1 MKAIKILFIMTL
13 SLNAISVNRA
23 LFDLKD
29 SQLKGELTPK
39 IVNFGGYKSSTKEW
53 GASALNYINAANGD
67 AKKFSTLVEKMRFNS
82 GILGNF
88 RAHARLRQALKLQ
101 KNLKYCLKIIARDSF
116 YSYRT
121 GIYIP
126 LGISL
131 KDQKTAQKML
141 ADLSVVGAYLKK
153 QQENEK
159 AQSPYYRSNNY
170 YNSYYSPYYG
180 MYGMYGMGMYGM
192 YGMGMYDFY
201 DFYDGMYGFYP
212 NMFFMMQVQDYLM
225 LENYMYALDQ
235 EEILDHDAS
244 INQLDTP
251 TDDDRDD
258 KDDKS
263 LQQANLMSFY
273 RDPKFS
279 KGIQTN
285 RLNSALVNLDNS
297 RMLKDN
303 SLFHTKAMP
312 TKSVDAITSQAKELN
327 HLVGQI
333 KEMKQDGASPNKID
347 SVVNKA
353 MEVRDKLDNNL
364 NQLDNDLKDQKGL
377 SSEQQAQVDKALD
390 SVQQLSHSSDV
401 VGNYLDG
408 SLKIDGDDRDDLND
422 AMNNPMQQPAQQT
435 PTSNMANTHAND
447 SKDQGGN
454 ALINPNNAT
463 NDDHNDDHMDTNTTD
478 TGNANDTP
486 TDDKDAS
493 GNNTGDMNNTDTG
506 NTDTGNTDTGNTDDM
521 SNMNNGNDDA
531 GNANDDMG
539 NSNDMGDDMNNAND
553 MSDDMGNGNDDMGDM
568 GDMNDDMG
576 NGNDDM
582 GDMGDMNDDMGGD
595 MGDMGDMGGDMGN

>member
-39 IVNFGGYKSSTKEW
+39 IVNFGGYKSSTIEW

-67 AKKFSTLVEKMRFNS
+67 AKKFSALVEKMRFGS
-82 GILGNF
+82 GILGNL

-131 KDQKTAQKML
+131 KDQKMAQKML

-159 AQSPYYRSNNY
+159 AQSPYYRNNDY

-279 KGIQTN
+279 KSIQTN

-422 AMNNPMQQPAQQT
+422 AMSNPMQQPAQQT
-435 PTSNMANTHAND
+435 PINNMDNTHAND
-447 SKDQGGN
+447 SKDQGSN
-454 ALINPNNAT
+454 ALINPNSTTNTDDTHTDDAHTDTNAT
-463 NDDHNDDHMDTNTTD
+463 NDASAT
-478 TGNANDTP
+478 DTP

-493 GNNTGDMNNTDTG
+493 GLNNTGDMNNTDTG

-531 GNANDDMG
+531 GNANDDMSNG
-539 NSNDMGDDMNNAND
+539 NDMGDDMNNAN
-553 MSDDMGNGNDDMGDM
+553 
-568 GDMNDDMG
+568 DMNDDMG

-595 MGDMGDMGGDMGN
+595 MGDMGGDMGN

>member
-39 IVNFGGYKSSTKEW
+39 IVNFGGYKSNTREW
-53 GASALNYINAANGD
+53 GATALNYINAANGD
-67 AKKFSTLVEKMRFNS
+67 AKKFSALVEKMRFNS

-131 KDQKTAQKML
+131 KDQKMAQKML

-180 MYGMYGMGMYGM
+180 MYGIYGMGMYGM

-244 INQLDTP
+244 TDQLDTP

-333 KEMKQDGASPNKID
+333 KEMKQDGASPSKID

-435 PTSNMANTHAND
+435 PINNMDNTHAND

-454 ALINPNNAT
+454 ALISPNNAT
-463 NDDHNDDHMDTNTTD
+463 NDDHNDDHMDTNTTND
-478 TGNANDTP
+478 TSTTDTP

-493 GNNTGDMNNTDTG
+493 SNNTGDMNSTDTG

-521 SNMNNGNDDA
+521 SNMSNGND
-531 GNANDDMG
+531 M
-539 NSNDMGDDMNNAND
+539 SDDMNNAN
-553 MSDDMGNGNDDMGDM
+553 
-568 GDMNDDMG
+568 DMNDDMG

-595 MGDMGDMGGDMGN
+595 MGDMGN

>member
-1 MKAIKILFIMTL
+1 MKVIKILFMMTL

-39 IVNFGGYKSSTKEW
+39 IVNFGGYKSSTTEW
-53 GASALNYINAANGD
+53 GATALNYINAANGD

-82 GILGNF
+82 GILGNL
-88 RAHARLRQALKLQ
+88 RAHAHLRQALKLQ

-180 MYGMYGMGMYGM
+180 MYGMYGMGMY
-192 YGMGMYDFY
+192 DFY

-225 LENYMYALDQ
+225 LENYMYAIDQ

-244 INQLDTP
+244 VNQLDTP

-258 KDDKS
+258 RDDKS
-263 LQQANLMSFY
+263 LQQANLMNFY
-273 RDPKFS
+273 RNPKFS

-333 KEMKQDGASPNKID
+333 KEMKQDGASPSKID

-435 PTSNMANTHAND
+435 PTNNIINTHAND

-454 ALINPNNAT
+454 ALINPNSTT
-463 NDDHNDDHMDTNTTD
+463 NTDDTHTDTNTTND
-478 TGNANDTP
+478 TSTTDTP
-486 TDDKDAS
+486 TDDKDA
-493 GNNTGDMNNTDTG
+493 GGMNNTGDMNNTDTG

-521 SNMNNGNDDA
+521 SNMSNGNDDM
-531 GNANDDMG
+531 GNANDDMSNG
-539 NSNDMGDDMNNAND
+539 NDMGDDMNNAND
-553 MSDDMGNGNDDMGDM
+553 M
-568 GDMNDDMG
+568 NDDMG
-576 NGNDDM
+576 NSNDDM

-595 MGDMGDMGGDMGN
+595 MGDMGDMGN

>member
-1 MKAIKILFIMTL
+1 MKAIKILFMMTL

-39 IVNFGGYKSSTKEW
+39 IVNFGGYKSSTTEW
-53 GASALNYINAANGD
+53 GATALNYINAANGD
-67 AKKFSTLVEKMRFNS
+67 AKKFSALVEKMRFGS
-82 GILGNF
+82 GILGNL
-88 RAHARLRQALKLQ
+88 RAHAHLRQALKLQ

-192 YGMGMYDFY
+192 YDFY

-225 LENYMYALDQ
+225 LENYMYAIDQ
-235 EEILDHDAS
+235 EEILDHDDS
-244 INQLDTP
+244 VNQLDTP

-263 LQQANLMSFY
+263 LQQANLMNFY

-333 KEMKQDGASPNKID
+333 KEMKQDGASPSKID

-422 AMNNPMQQPAQQT
+422 AMNNPMQQPTQQT
-435 PTSNMANTHAND
+435 PINNMNDTHAND

-454 ALINPNNAT
+454 ALINPNNTT
-463 NDDHNDDHMDTNTTD
+463 NDDHNNDHMDANTTND
-478 TGNANDTP
+478 TSTTDTP

-493 GNNTGDMNNTDTG
+493 SNNTGDMNSTDTG

-521 SNMNNGNDDA
+521 SNMNNGNDDT

-539 NSNDMGDDMNNAND
+539 NSNDMGDDLNNAN
-553 MSDDMGNGNDDMGDM
+553 
-568 GDMNDDMG
+568 DMNDDMG

>member
-39 IVNFGGYKSSTKEW
+39 IVNFGGYTSSTTEW
-53 GASALNYINAANGD
+53 GATALNYINAANGD

-82 GILGNF
+82 GILGNL
-88 RAHARLRQALKLQ
+88 RVHARLRQALKLQ

-180 MYGMYGMGMYGM
+180 MYGMYGMGMY
-192 YGMGMYDFY
+192 

-251 TDDDRDD
+251 TDDDKDD

-333 KEMKQDGASPNKID
+333 KEMKQDGASPSKID

-422 AMNNPMQQPAQQT
+422 AMNNPMQQPVQQT

-454 ALINPNNAT
+454 ALINPNSAT
-463 NDDHNDDHMDTNTTD
+463 NTDDTHTDDTHTDTNTTND
-478 TGNANDTP
+478 ASTTDTP

-493 GNNTGDMNNTDTG
+493 GLNNTGDMNNTDTGNTDTG

-531 GNANDDMG
+531 GNANDDMSNG
-539 NSNDMGDDMNNAND
+539 NDMGDDMNNAN
-553 MSDDMGNGNDDMGDM
+553 
-568 GDMNDDMG
+568 DMNDDMG

>member
-1 MKAIKILFIMTL
+1 MTL

-39 IVNFGGYKSSTKEW
+39 IVNFGGYTSSTTEW
-53 GASALNYINAANGD
+53 GATALNYINAANGD
-67 AKKFSTLVEKMRFNS
+67 AKKFSALVEKMRFGS
-82 GILGNF
+82 GILGNL
-88 RAHARLRQALKLQ
+88 RAHAHLRQALKLQ

-225 LENYMYALDQ
+225 LENYMYAIDQ

-244 INQLDTP
+244 VNQLDTP

-333 KEMKQDGASPNKID
+333 KEMKQDGASPSKID

-422 AMNNPMQQPAQQT
+422 AMNNPMQA
-435 PTSNMANTHAND
+435 PTNNADNMHAD
-447 SKDQGGN
+447 DDKDKGSN
-454 ALINPNNAT
+454 ALINPNSAT
-463 NDDHNDDHMDTNTTD
+463 NTDDTHTDDTHTDTNTTND
-478 TGNANDTP
+478 TSTTDTP
-486 TDDKDAS
+486 TDDKD
-493 GNNTGDMNNTDTG
+493 TGDMNNTDTGNTDTG

-521 SNMNNGNDDA
+521 SNMNNGNDDM
-531 GNANDDMG
+531 GNANDDMSNG
-539 NSNDMGDDMNNAND
+539 NDMGDDMNNAND
-553 MSDDMGNGNDDMGDM
+553 M
-568 GDMNDDMG
+568 NDDMG
-576 NGNDDM
+576 NSNDDM

-595 MGDMGDMGGDMGN
+595 MGDMGDMGN

>member
-39 IVNFGGYKSSTKEW
+39 IVDFGGYKSSTKEW
-53 GASALNYINAANGD
+53 GATALNYINAANGD
-67 AKKFSTLVEKMRFNS
+67 AKKFSALVEKMRFNS
-82 GILGNF
+82 GILGNL
-88 RAHARLRQALKLQ
+88 RVHARLRQALKLQ

-159 AQSPYYRSNNY
+159 AQSPYYRSNDY
-170 YNSYYSPYYG
+170 YNSYYSPY
-180 MYGMYGMGMYGM
+180 YGMYGMGMYGM

-333 KEMKQDGASPNKID
+333 KEMKQDGASPSKID

-422 AMNNPMQQPAQQT
+422 AINNPMQQPAQQT
-435 PTSNMANTHAND
+435 PINNMDNTHAND
-447 SKDQGGN
+447 SKDQGSN
-454 ALINPNNAT
+454 ALINPNSAT

-521 SNMNNGNDDA
+521 SNMNNGNDDT

-553 MSDDMGNGNDDMGDM
+553 M
-568 GDMNDDMG
+568 NDDMG
-576 NGNDDM
+576 NSNDDM

-595 MGDMGDMGGDMGN
+595 MGDMGDMGN

>member
-39 IVNFGGYKSSTKEW
+39 IVNFGGYRSSTREW

-67 AKKFSTLVEKMRFNS
+67 AKKFSALVEKMRFNS

-180 MYGMYGMGMYGM
+180 MYGMGMYGM

-263 LQQANLMSFY
+263 SQPANLMSFY

-333 KEMKQDGASPNKID
+333 KEMKQDGASPSKID

-377 SSEQQAQVDKALD
+377 SSEQQTQVDKALD

-422 AMNNPMQQPAQQT
+422 AINNPMQQPAQQT
-435 PTSNMANTHAND
+435 PIDNMNDTHAND
-447 SKDQGGN
+447 SKDQEGN

-463 NDDHNDDHMDTNTTD
+463 NNDHMDTNTTD

-506 NTDTGNTDTGNTDDM
+506 NTDTGNTDTGNTDTGNTDTGNTDTGNTDTGNTDDM
-521 SNMNNGNDDA
+521 SNMNNGNDDT
-531 GNANDDMG
+531 GNTDMG
-539 NSNDMGDDMNNAND
+539 NSNDDMGDDMNNAND
-553 MSDDMGNGNDDMGDM
+553 M
-568 GDMNDDMG
+568 NDDMG
-576 NGNDDM
+576 NSNDDM

>member
-1 MKAIKILFIMTL
+1 MKAIKILFMMTL

-39 IVNFGGYKSSTKEW
+39 IVNFGGYTSSTTEW
-53 GASALNYINAANGD
+53 GATALNYINAANGD
-67 AKKFSTLVEKMRFNS
+67 AKKFSTLVEKMRFGS
-82 GILGNF
+82 GILGNL
-88 RAHARLRQALKLQ
+88 RTHAHLRQALKLQ

-180 MYGMYGMGMYGM
+180 MYGMYGMGMY
-192 YGMGMYDFY
+192 DFY

-225 LENYMYALDQ
+225 LENYMYAIDQ

-244 INQLDTP
+244 VNQLDTP
-251 TDDDRDD
+251 TDDNRDD

-422 AMNNPMQQPAQQT
+422 AMNNPMQQPVQQT
-435 PTSNMANTHAND
+435 PTNNIINTHAND

-454 ALINPNNAT
+454 ALINPNSTT
-463 NDDHNDDHMDTNTTD
+463 NTDDTHTDTNTTND
-478 TGNANDTP
+478 TSATDTP
-486 TDDKDAS
+486 TDDKDA
-493 GNNTGDMNNTDTG
+493 GDMNNTDTG

-521 SNMNNGNDDA
+521 SNMNNGNDDM
-531 GNANDDMG
+531 GNANDDMSNG
-539 NSNDMGDDMNNAND
+539 NDMGDDMNNAND
-553 MSDDMGNGNDDMGDM
+553 M
-568 GDMNDDMG
+568 NDDMG
-576 NGNDDM
+576 NSNDDM

-595 MGDMGDMGGDMGN
+595 MGDMGDMGN

>member
-1 MKAIKILFIMTL
+1 MTL

-39 IVNFGGYKSSTKEW
+39 IVNFGGYTSSTTEW
-53 GASALNYINAANGD
+53 GATALNYINAANGD
-67 AKKFSTLVEKMRFNS
+67 AKKFSALVEKMRFGS
-82 GILGNF
+82 GILGNL
-88 RAHARLRQALKLQ
+88 RTHAHLRQALKLQ

-180 MYGMYGMGMYGM
+180 MYGMGMYGM

-225 LENYMYALDQ
+225 LENYMYAIDQ

-244 INQLDTP
+244 VNQLDTP

-327 HLVGQI
+327 HLVGEI

-422 AMNNPMQQPAQQT
+422 AMNNPMQQPVQQT
-435 PTSNMANTHAND
+435 PTNNMGNTHAND

-454 ALINPNNAT
+454 ALINPNSAT
-463 NDDHNDDHMDTNTTD
+463 NTDDTHTDDAHTDANTTND
-478 TGNANDTP
+478 TSTTDTP
-486 TDDKDAS
+486 TDDKDA
-493 GNNTGDMNNTDTG
+493 GGMNNTGDMN

-521 SNMNNGNDDA
+521 SNMNNGNDDM
-531 GNANDDMG
+531 GNANDDMSNG
-539 NSNDMGDDMNNAND
+539 NDMGDDMNNAND
-553 MSDDMGNGNDDMGDM
+553 MNDDMGNSNDDMGDM
-568 GDMNDDMG
+568 GDMG
-576 NGNDDM
+576 
-582 GDMGDMNDDMGGD
+582 DDMGGD
-595 MGDMGDMGGDMGN
+595 MGDMGDMGN

>member
-1 MKAIKILFIMTL
+1 MKAIKILFIMIL

-39 IVNFGGYKSSTKEW
+39 IVNFGGYRSSTEEW
-53 GASALNYINAANGD
+53 GATALNYINAANGD
-67 AKKFSTLVEKMRFNS
+67 AKKFSALVEKMRFNS

-263 LQQANLMSFY
+263 LQQANLMNFY

-333 KEMKQDGASPNKID
+333 KEMKQDGASPSKID

-422 AMNNPMQQPAQQT
+422 AMSNPMQQPVQQT
-435 PTSNMANTHAND
+435 PINNMDNTHAND
-447 SKDQGGN
+447 SKDQGSN
-454 ALINPNNAT
+454 ALINPNNTT

-506 NTDTGNTDTGNTDDM
+506 NTDTGNTDTGNTDTGNADDM

-531 GNANDDMG
+531 GNANDDMNNG
-539 NSNDMGDDMNNAND
+539 NDMGDDLNNAN
-553 MSDDMGNGNDDMGDM
+553 
-568 GDMNDDMG
+568 DMNDDMG
-576 NGNDDM
+576 NSNDDM

-595 MGDMGDMGGDMGN
+595 MGDMGDMGN

>member
-39 IVNFGGYKSSTKEW
+39 IVNFGGYKSSTTEW

-67 AKKFSTLVEKMRFNS
+67 AKKFSALVEKMRFNS

-88 RAHARLRQALKLQ
+88 RAHARLKQALKLQ

-192 YGMGMYDFY
+192 GMYDFY
-201 DFYDGMYGFYP
+201 DFYDGLYGFYP

-327 HLVGQI
+327 HLVEQI
-333 KEMKQDGASPNKID
+333 KEMKQDGASPSKID

-377 SSEQQAQVDKALD
+377 SSEQQVQVDKALD

-422 AMNNPMQQPAQQT
+422 AMNNPMQQPVQQT
-435 PTSNMANTHAND
+435 PTSNMDNTHAND

-463 NDDHNDDHMDTNTTD
+463 NDDHMDANTTND
-478 TGNANDTP
+478 TSTTDTP

-553 MSDDMGNGNDDMGDM
+553 M
-568 GDMNDDMG
+568 NDDMG

-595 MGDMGDMGGDMGN
+595 MGN

>member
-1 MKAIKILFIMTL
+1 MTL

-39 IVNFGGYKSSTKEW
+39 IVNFGGYKSSTREW

-67 AKKFSTLVEKMRFNS
+67 AKKFSALVEKMRFNS

-159 AQSPYYRSNNY
+159 AQSPYYRSNDY

-263 LQQANLMSFY
+263 SQPANLMSFY

-297 RMLKDN
+297 HMLKDN

-333 KEMKQDGASPNKID
+333 KEMKQDGASPSKID
-347 SVVNKA
+347 SVVDKA

-422 AMNNPMQQPAQQT
+422 AINNPMQQPVQQT
-435 PTSNMANTHAND
+435 PTNNMDNTHAND

-454 ALINPNNAT
+454 AFINPNNAT

-493 GNNTGDMNNTDTG
+493 GNNTGDTGDTNNTDTG

-521 SNMNNGNDDA
+521 SNMNNGNDDT

-553 MSDDMGNGNDDMGDM
+553 M
-568 GDMNDDMG
+568 NDDMG
-576 NGNDDM
+576 NNNDDM

>member
-39 IVNFGGYKSSTKEW
+39 IVNFGGYKSSTSEW

-67 AKKFSTLVEKMRFNS
+67 VKKFSALVEKMRFNS

-180 MYGMYGMGMYGM
+180 MYGMGMYGMYGM

-225 LENYMYALDQ
+225 LENYMYAIDQ

-263 LQQANLMSFY
+263 SQPANLMSFY

-333 KEMKQDGASPNKID
+333 KEMKQDGASPSKID

-422 AMNNPMQQPAQQT
+422 AINNPMQQPAQQT
-435 PTSNMANTHAND
+435 PINNMDNTHAND

-463 NDDHNDDHMDTNTTD
+463 NDDRNDDHMDTNTTD

-493 GNNTGDMNNTDTG
+493 GNNTGDTGDMNNTDTG

-521 SNMNNGNDDA
+521 SNMNNGNDDT
-531 GNANDDMG
+531 GNTDMG

-553 MSDDMGNGNDDMGDM
+553 M
-568 GDMNDDMG
+568 NDDMG
-576 NGNDDM
+576 NSND
-582 GDMGDMNDDMGGD
+582 DMGDMNDDMGGD

>member
-39 IVNFGGYKSSTKEW
+39 IVNFGGYTSSTTEW
-53 GASALNYINAANGD
+53 GATALNYINAANGD
-67 AKKFSTLVEKMRFNS
+67 AKKFSALVEKMRFGS
-82 GILGNF
+82 GILGNL
-88 RAHARLRQALKLQ
+88 RTHAHLRQALKLQ
-101 KNLKYCLKIIARDSF
+101 KNLKYCLKIIARNSF

-159 AQSPYYRSNNY
+159 TQSPYYRSNNY

-180 MYGMYGMGMYGM
+180 MYGMGMYDFYDFYYGM

-225 LENYMYALDQ
+225 LENYMYAIDQ

-244 INQLDTP
+244 VNQLDTP

-333 KEMKQDGASPNKID
+333 KEMKQDGASPSKID

-408 SLKIDGDDRDDLND
+408 SLKIDGDDRDDLDD
-422 AMNNPMQQPAQQT
+422 AMNNPMQQPVQQT

-447 SKDQGGN
+447 SKDQGSN

-463 NDDHNDDHMDTNTTD
+463 NTDDTHTDDTHTDTNTTND
-478 TGNANDTP
+478 ASTTDTP
-486 TDDKDAS
+486 TDDKDA
-493 GNNTGDMNNTDTG
+493 GGMNNTGDMNSTDTG
-506 NTDTGNTDTGNTDDM
+506 NTDTGNTDTGNTNDM
-521 SNMNNGNDDA
+521 SNMNNGNDDM
-531 GNANDDMG
+531 GNANDDMSNG
-539 NSNDMGDDMNNAND
+539 NDMGDDMNNAND
-553 MSDDMGNGNDDMGDM
+553 M
-568 GDMNDDMG
+568 NDDMG
-576 NGNDDM
+576 NSNDDM

-595 MGDMGDMGGDMGN
+595 MGDMGDMGN

>member
-1 MKAIKILFIMTL
+1 MTL

-39 IVNFGGYKSSTKEW
+39 IVNFGGYKSSTTEW
-53 GASALNYINAANGD
+53 GATALNYINAANGD
-67 AKKFSTLVEKMRFNS
+67 AKKFSVLVEKMRFNS
-82 GILGNF
+82 GMLGNL
-88 RAHARLRQALKLQ
+88 RVHARLRQALKLQ

-170 YNSYYSPYYG
+170 YNSYYNPY
-180 MYGMYGMGMYGM
+180 YGMYGMGMYGM

-225 LENYMYALDQ
+225 LENYMYAIDQ

-333 KEMKQDGASPNKID
+333 KEMKQDGASPSKID

-422 AMNNPMQQPAQQT
+422 AMNNPMQQPMQQT
-435 PTSNMANTHAND
+435 PTNNMGNTHAND
-447 SKDQGGN
+447 SKNQGGN
-454 ALINPNNAT
+454 ALINPNSAT
-463 NDDHNDDHMDTNTTD
+463 NTDDTHTDDTHTDTNTTND
-478 TGNANDTP
+478 TSTTDTP
-486 TDDKDAS
+486 TDDKDA
-493 GNNTGDMNNTDTG
+493 GGMNNTGDMNNTDTG
-506 NTDTGNTDTGNTDDM
+506 NTDTGNTDTGNTDDT
-521 SNMNNGNDDA
+521 SNMNNGNDDT
-531 GNANDDMG
+531 GNANDDMNNG
-539 NSNDMGDDMNNAND
+539 NDMGDDMNNAN
-553 MSDDMGNGNDDMGDM
+553 
-568 GDMNDDMG
+568 DMNDDMG

-595 MGDMGDMGGDMGN
+595 MGDPFNMGDMGDMGDMGN

>member
-39 IVNFGGYKSSTKEW
+39 IVNFGGYKSSTTEW
-53 GASALNYINAANGD
+53 GATALNYINAANGD
-67 AKKFSTLVEKMRFNS
+67 AKKFSALVEKMRFNS

-180 MYGMYGMGMYGM
+180 MYGMYGMGMY
-192 YGMGMYDFY
+192 DFY

-244 INQLDTP
+244 TDQLDTP

-263 LQQANLMSFY
+263 LQQANLMNFY

-333 KEMKQDGASPNKID
+333 KEMKQDGASPSKID

-422 AMNNPMQQPAQQT
+422 AMSNPMQQPVQQT
-435 PTSNMANTHAND
+435 PINNMDNTHAND

-463 NDDHNDDHMDTNTTD
+463 NDDHNDDHMDANTTND
-478 TGNANDTP
+478 ASTTDTP

-506 NTDTGNTDTGNTDDM
+506 NTDTGNTDDM
-521 SNMNNGNDDA
+521 SNMNNGNDDT

-553 MSDDMGNGNDDMGDM
+553 M
-568 GDMNDDMG
+568 NDDMG
-576 NGNDDM
+576 NSNDDM

>member
-67 AKKFSTLVEKMRFNS
+67 AKKFSALVEKMRFNS

-88 RAHARLRQALKLQ
+88 RVHARLRQALKLQ

-159 AQSPYYRSNNY
+159 AQSPYYRSNDY
-170 YNSYYSPYYG
+170 YNSYYSPYY
-180 MYGMYGMGMYGM
+180 GMYGM

-212 NMFFMMQVQDYLM
+212 NMFFMMQIQDYLM

-454 ALINPNNAT
+454 ALINPNSAT
-463 NDDHNDDHMDTNTTD
+463 NTDDHNDDHMDANTTND
-478 TGNANDTP
+478 TSTTDTP

-493 GNNTGDMNNTDTG
+493 SNNTGDMNSTDTGNTDTG

-531 GNANDDMG
+531 GNTNDDMG
-539 NSNDMGDDMNNAND
+539 NSNDMGDDLNNAN
-553 MSDDMGNGNDDMGDM
+553 
-568 GDMNDDMG
+568 DMNDDMG

>member
-1 MKAIKILFIMTL
+1 MTL

-53 GASALNYINAANGD
+53 GATALNYINAANGD
-67 AKKFSTLVEKMRFNS
+67 AKKFSALVEKMRFNS

-192 YGMGMYDFY
+192 GMYDFY

-244 INQLDTP
+244 TDQLDTP

-263 LQQANLMSFY
+263 LQQANLMNFY

-333 KEMKQDGASPNKID
+333 KEMKQDGASPSKID

-454 ALINPNNAT
+454 ALINPNSAINT
-463 NDDHNDDHMDTNTTD
+463 DDHNDDHMDANTTND
-478 TGNANDTP
+478 TSTTDTP

-493 GNNTGDMNNTDTG
+493 SNNTGDMNNTDTG

-553 MSDDMGNGNDDMGDM
+553 M
-568 GDMNDDMG
+568 NDDMG
-576 NGNDDM
+576 NSNDDM

>member
-39 IVNFGGYKSSTKEW
+39 IVNFGGYRSSTKEW

-170 YNSYYSPYYG
+170 YNSYYSPY
-180 MYGMYGMGMYGM
+180 YGMYGMGMYGM

-435 PTSNMANTHAND
+435 PINNMDNTHAND

-454 ALINPNNAT
+454 ALINPNNTT

-493 GNNTGDMNNTDTG
+493 SNNTGDMN

-531 GNANDDMG
+531 GNANDDMSNG
-539 NSNDMGDDMNNAND
+539 NDMGDDLNNAN
-553 MSDDMGNGNDDMGDM
+553 
-568 GDMNDDMG
+568 DMNDDMG
-576 NGNDDM
+576 NSNDDM

>member
-53 GASALNYINAANGD
+53 GATALNYINAANGD
-67 AKKFSTLVEKMRFNS
+67 AKKFSALVEKMRFNS

-170 YNSYYSPYYG
+170 YNSYYSPY
-180 MYGMYGMGMYGM
+180 YGM

-333 KEMKQDGASPNKID
+333 KEMKQDGASPSKID

-435 PTSNMANTHAND
+435 PINNMDNTHAND

-454 ALINPNNAT
+454 ALINPNNTT

-531 GNANDDMG
+531 GNANDDMSNG
-539 NSNDMGDDMNNAND
+539 NDMGDDMNNAND
-553 MSDDMGNGNDDMGDM
+553 M
-568 GDMNDDMG
+568 NDDMG
-576 NGNDDM
+576 NSNDDM

>member
-1 MKAIKILFIMTL
+1 MTL

-39 IVNFGGYKSSTKEW
+39 IVNFGGYKSNTSEW
-53 GASALNYINAANGD
+53 GATALNYINAANGD
-67 AKKFSTLVEKMRFNS
+67 AKKFSALVEKMRFNS

-159 AQSPYYRSNNY
+159 VQSPYYRSNNY
-170 YNSYYSPYYG
+170 YNSYYSPY
-180 MYGMYGMGMYGM
+180 YGMYGMGMYGM

-435 PTSNMANTHAND
+435 PTSNMDNTHAND
-447 SKDQGGN
+447 SKDQGSN
-454 ALINPNNAT
+454 ALINPNNTT

-521 SNMNNGNDDA
+521 SNMNNGNDDM
-531 GNANDDMG
+531 GNANDDMSNG
-539 NSNDMGDDMNNAND
+539 NDMGDDMNNAN
-553 MSDDMGNGNDDMGDM
+553 
-568 GDMNDDMG
+568 DMNDDMG

>member
-1 MKAIKILFIMTL
+1 MKAIKILFMMTL

-39 IVNFGGYKSSTKEW
+39 IVNFGGYKSSTTEW
-53 GASALNYINAANGD
+53 GATALNYINAANGD
-67 AKKFSTLVEKMRFNS
+67 AKKFSTLVEKMRFGS
-82 GILGNF
+82 GILGNL
-88 RAHARLRQALKLQ
+88 RAHAHLRQALKLQ

-153 QQENEK
+153 QQEKEK

-180 MYGMYGMGMYGM
+180 MYGMYGMGMYGMYGM

-225 LENYMYALDQ
+225 LENYMYAIDQ

-244 INQLDTP
+244 VNQLDTP
-251 TDDDRDD
+251 TDDGRDD

-333 KEMKQDGASPNKID
+333 KEMKQDGASPSKID

-422 AMNNPMQQPAQQT
+422 AMNNPMQQPTQQT
-435 PTSNMANTHAND
+435 PTNNIINTHAND

-454 ALINPNNAT
+454 ALINPNSAT
-463 NDDHNDDHMDTNTTD
+463 NTDDTHTDDTHTDTNTTND
-478 TGNANDTP
+478 TSTTDTP
-486 TDDKDAS
+486 TDDKDA
-493 GNNTGDMNNTDTG
+493 GGMNNTGDMNNTDTG

-521 SNMNNGNDDA
+521 NNG
-531 GNANDDMG
+531 
-539 NSNDMGDDMNNAND
+539 NDMGDDMNNAND
-553 MSDDMGNGNDDMGDM
+553 M
-568 GDMNDDMG
+568 NDDMG
-576 NGNDDM
+576 NSNDDM

-595 MGDMGDMGGDMGN
+595 MGDMGDMGN

>member
-39 IVNFGGYKSSTKEW
+39 IVNFGGYRSSTKEW

-67 AKKFSTLVEKMRFNS
+67 AKKFSALVEKMRFNS

-88 RAHARLRQALKLQ
+88 RAHARLKQALKLQ

-180 MYGMYGMGMYGM
+180 MYGMYGMGMY
-192 YGMGMYDFY
+192 DFY

-244 INQLDTP
+244 TDQLDTP

-333 KEMKQDGASPNKID
+333 KEMKQDGASPSKID

-422 AMNNPMQQPAQQT
+422 AMNNPMQQPMQQT
-435 PTSNMANTHAND
+435 PTNNMDNTHAND

-486 TDDKDAS
+486 TDDKDAG
-493 GNNTGDMNNTDTG
+493 GNNTGDTGDMNNTDTG

-521 SNMNNGNDDA
+521 SNMNNGNDDT
-531 GNANDDMG
+531 GNTNDDMG
-539 NSNDMGDDMNNAND
+539 NSNDMGDDLNNAN
-553 MSDDMGNGNDDMGDM
+553 
-568 GDMNDDMG
+568 DMNDDMG

>member
-1 MKAIKILFIMTL
+1 MTL

-39 IVNFGGYKSSTKEW
+39 IVNFGGYTSSTTEW
-53 GASALNYINAANGD
+53 GATALNYINAANGD
-67 AKKFSTLVEKMRFNS
+67 VKKFSALVEKMRFGS
-82 GILGNF
+82 GILGNL
-88 RAHARLRQALKLQ
+88 RVHAHLRQALKLQ

-180 MYGMYGMGMYGM
+180 MYGMYGMGMY
-192 YGMGMYDFY
+192 DFY

-225 LENYMYALDQ
+225 LENYMYAIDQ

-244 INQLDTP
+244 VNQLDTP
-251 TDDDRDD
+251 TNDDRDD

-263 LQQANLMSFY
+263 LQQTNLMSFY

-312 TKSVDAITSQAKELN
+312 TKSVEAITSQAKELN

-333 KEMKQDGASPNKID
+333 KEMKQDGASPSKID

-422 AMNNPMQQPAQQT
+422 AMNNPMQQPVQQT
-435 PTSNMANTHAND
+435 PTNNMGNTHAND

-454 ALINPNNAT
+454 ALINPNSAT
-463 NDDHNDDHMDTNTTD
+463 NTDDTHTDDTHTDDTHT
-478 TGNANDTP
+478 DTP
-486 TDDKDAS
+486 TDDKD
-493 GNNTGDMNNTDTG
+493 TGDMNNTDTG

-521 SNMNNGNDDA
+521 SNMNNGNDDM
-531 GNANDDMG
+531 GNANDDM
-539 NSNDMGDDMNNAND
+539 S
-553 MSDDMGNGNDDMGDM
+553 NGN
-568 GDMNDDMG
+568 DMNDDMG
-576 NGNDDM
+576 NSNDDM

-595 MGDMGDMGGDMGN
+595 MGDMGDMGN

>member
-1 MKAIKILFIMTL
+1 MTL

-39 IVNFGGYKSSTKEW
+39 IVNFGGYKSNTREW

-67 AKKFSTLVEKMRFNS
+67 AKKFSALVEKMRFNS

-180 MYGMYGMGMYGM
+180 MYGMGMYGM

-263 LQQANLMSFY
+263 SQPANLMSFY

-422 AMNNPMQQPAQQT
+422 AINNPMQQPAQQT
-435 PTSNMANTHAND
+435 PINNMANTHAND

-454 ALINPNNAT
+454 ALINPNSTT

-486 TDDKDAS
+486 TDDKDAG
-493 GNNTGDMNNTDTG
+493 GNNTGDTGDMNNTDTG

-521 SNMNNGNDDA
+521 SSMNNGNDDM

-553 MSDDMGNGNDDMGDM
+553 M
-568 GDMNDDMG
+568 NDDMG
-576 NGNDDM
+576 NSNDDM

>member
-39 IVNFGGYKSSTKEW
+39 IVNFGGYKSSTREW

-67 AKKFSTLVEKMRFNS
+67 AKKFSALVEKMRFNS

-88 RAHARLRQALKLQ
+88 RVHARLRQALKLQ

-258 KDDKS
+258 KDDKAS
-263 LQQANLMSFY
+263 QPANLMSFY

-297 RMLKDN
+297 HMLKDN

-333 KEMKQDGASPNKID
+333 KEMKQDGASPSKID

-422 AMNNPMQQPAQQT
+422 AMNNPMQQPMQQT
-435 PTSNMANTHAND
+435 PINNMDNTHAND
-447 SKDQGGN
+447 SKDQGSN
-454 ALINPNNAT
+454 VLINPNSAT

-486 TDDKDAS
+486 TDDKDAG

-521 SNMNNGNDDA
+521 SNMNNGNDDT

-553 MSDDMGNGNDDMGDM
+553 M
-568 GDMNDDMG
+568 NDDMG
-576 NGNDDM
+576 NSNDDM

>member
-1 MKAIKILFIMTL
+1 MTL

-39 IVNFGGYKSSTKEW
+39 IVDFGGYKSSTKEW
-53 GASALNYINAANGD
+53 GATALNYINAANGD
-67 AKKFSTLVEKMRFNS
+67 AKKFSALVEKMRFNS

-88 RAHARLRQALKLQ
+88 RAHAHLKQALKLQ

-170 YNSYYSPYYG
+170 YNSYYSPYY
-180 MYGMYGMGMYGM
+180 GMYGM

-333 KEMKQDGASPNKID
+333 KEMKQDGASPSKID

-422 AMNNPMQQPAQQT
+422 VMSNPMQQPAQQT
-435 PTSNMANTHAND
+435 PINNMDNTHAND

-506 NTDTGNTDTGNTDDM
+506 NTDTGNADDM
-521 SNMNNGNDDA
+521 SNMNNGNDDT
-531 GNANDDMG
+531 GNTNDDMS
-539 NSNDMGDDMNNAND
+539 NSNDMGDDMNNAN
-553 MSDDMGNGNDDMGDM
+553 
-568 GDMNDDMG
+568 DMNDDMG

-582 GDMGDMNDDMGGD
+582 GDMGDMNDDMGGGDD
-595 MGDMGDMGGDMGN
+595 MGDMGDMGGDMGNWD

>member
-53 GASALNYINAANGD
+53 GATALNYINAANGD
-67 AKKFSTLVEKMRFNS
+67 AKKFSALVEKMRFNS

-180 MYGMYGMGMYGM
+180 MYGMYGMGMY
-192 YGMGMYDFY
+192 DFY

-244 INQLDTP
+244 TDQLDTP
-251 TDDDRDD
+251 TDDDKDD

-279 KGIQTN
+279 KDIQTN

-333 KEMKQDGASPNKID
+333 KEMKQDGASPSKID

-435 PTSNMANTHAND
+435 PINNMDNTHAND

-454 ALINPNNAT
+454 ALINPNSAT
-463 NDDHNDDHMDTNTTD
+463 NTDDTHTDVNTTND
-478 TGNANDTP
+478 ASTTDTP

-506 NTDTGNTDTGNTDDM
+506 NTDNGNTDDM

-531 GNANDDMG
+531 GNANDDMSNG
-539 NSNDMGDDMNNAND
+539 NDMGDDMNNAN
-553 MSDDMGNGNDDMGDM
+553 
-568 GDMNDDMG
+568 DMNDDMG

>member
-39 IVNFGGYKSSTKEW
+39 IVNFGGYKSSTTEW

-88 RAHARLRQALKLQ
+88 RAHAHLRQALKLQ

-212 NMFFMMQVQDYLM
+212 NMFFMMQIQDYLM

-251 TDDDRDD
+251 TDDGRDD

-333 KEMKQDGASPNKID
+333 KEMKQDGASPSKID

-422 AMNNPMQQPAQQT
+422 AMNNPMQQPVQQT
-435 PTSNMANTHAND
+435 PISNMANTHAND

-454 ALINPNNAT
+454 ALINPNSAT
-463 NDDHNDDHMDTNTTD
+463 NTDDHNDDHMDANTTND
-478 TGNANDTP
+478 TSTTDTP

-493 GNNTGDMNNTDTG
+493 SNNTGDMNSTDTG

-531 GNANDDMG
+531 GNANDDM
-539 NSNDMGDDMNNAND
+539 SNDMGDDMNNAN
-553 MSDDMGNGNDDMGDM
+553 
-568 GDMNDDMG
+568 DMNDDMG

>member
-39 IVNFGGYKSSTKEW
+39 IVNFGGYRSSTKEW
-53 GASALNYINAANGD
+53 GATALNYINAANGD
-67 AKKFSTLVEKMRFNS
+67 AKKFSALVEKMRFNS

-159 AQSPYYRSNNY
+159 AQSPYYRNNNY

-212 NMFFMMQVQDYLM
+212 NMFFMMQIQDYLM

-263 LQQANLMSFY
+263 LQQANLMNFY

-333 KEMKQDGASPNKID
+333 KEMKQDGASPSKID

-422 AMNNPMQQPAQQT
+422 AMSNPMQQPAQQT
-435 PTSNMANTHAND
+435 PINNMDNTHAND

-454 ALINPNNAT
+454 ALINPNNTT

-521 SNMNNGNDDA
+521 SNMNNGNDDT

-553 MSDDMGNGNDDMGDM
+553 M
-568 GDMNDDMG
+568 NDDMG
-576 NGNDDM
+576 NSNDDM

>member
-1 MKAIKILFIMTL
+1 MTL

-39 IVNFGGYKSSTKEW
+39 IVNFGGYTSSTTEW
-53 GASALNYINAANGD
+53 GATALNYINAANGD
-67 AKKFSTLVEKMRFNS
+67 AKKFSALVEKMRFGS
-82 GILGNF
+82 GILGNL
-88 RAHARLRQALKLQ
+88 RTHAHLRQALKLQ

-180 MYGMYGMGMYGM
+180 MYGMYGMGMY
-192 YGMGMYDFY
+192 DFY

-225 LENYMYALDQ
+225 LENYIYAIDQ

-244 INQLDTP
+244 VNQLDTP

-333 KEMKQDGASPNKID
+333 KEMKQDGASPSKID

-422 AMNNPMQQPAQQT
+422 AMNNPMQQPAQQM
-435 PTSNMANTHAND
+435 PTNNMGNTHAND
-447 SKDQGGN
+447 SKDQGSN
-454 ALINPNNAT
+454 ALINPNSATNTDDTHTDDTHTDTNAT
-463 NDDHNDDHMDTNTTD
+463 NDTT
-478 TGNANDTP
+478 DTP

-506 NTDTGNTDTGNTDDM
+506 NTDTGNADDM
-521 SNMNNGNDDA
+521 SNMNNGNDDM
-531 GNANDDMG
+531 GNTNDDMG
-539 NSNDMGDDMNNAND
+539 NSNDMGDDLNNAN
-553 MSDDMGNGNDDMGDM
+553 
-568 GDMNDDMG
+568 DMNDDMG

-595 MGDMGDMGGDMGN
+595 MGDMGDMGN

>member
-1 MKAIKILFIMTL
+1 MKAIKILFMMTL

-39 IVNFGGYKSSTKEW
+39 IVNFGGYQSSTREW
-53 GASALNYINAANGD
+53 GATALNYINAANGD
-67 AKKFSTLVEKMRFNS
+67 AKKFSILVEKMRFGS
-82 GILGNF
+82 GILGNL

-159 AQSPYYRSNNY
+159 AQSPYYRNNNY

-212 NMFFMMQVQDYLM
+212 DMFFMMQVQDYLM

-377 SSEQQAQVDKALD
+377 SSEQQAQVDKALN

-422 AMNNPMQQPAQQT
+422 AINNPMQQSVQQT
-435 PTSNMANTHAND
+435 PTNNMANTHAND
-447 SKDQGGN
+447 SKDQGSN
-454 ALINPNNAT
+454 ALINPNSATNTDDTHADDTHTDTNAT
-463 NDDHNDDHMDTNTTD
+463 NDTSTTD
-478 TGNANDTP
+478 TSA
-486 TDDKDAS
+486 DDKDAS
-493 GNNTGDMNNTDTG
+493 GMNNTGDMNNTDTG
-506 NTDTGNTDTGNTDDM
+506 NTDTGNTDDM
-521 SNMNNGNDDA
+521 SNANNGNDDT
-531 GNANDDMG
+531 GNANDGMD
-539 NSNDMGDDMNNAND
+539 NTNDMGDDMNNAN
-553 MSDDMGNGNDDMGDM
+553 
-568 GDMNDDMG
+568 DMNDDMG

-595 MGDMGDMGGDMGN
+595 MGDMGDMGN

>member
-1 MKAIKILFIMTL
+1 MTL
-13 SLNAISVNRA
+13 SLNAIGVNRA

-39 IVNFGGYKSSTKEW
+39 IVNFGGYKSSTTEW
-53 GASALNYINAANGD
+53 GATALNYINAANGD
-67 AKKFSTLVEKMRFNS
+67 AKKFSALVEKMRFNS
-82 GILGNF
+82 GILGNL
-88 RAHARLRQALKLQ
+88 RVHARLRQALKLQ

-408 SLKIDGDDRDDLND
+408 SLKIDGDDRDNADDL
-422 AMNNPMQQPAQQT
+422 MNNPMQA
-435 PTSNMANTHAND
+435 PTNNADNMHAD
-447 SKDQGGN
+447 DDKDKGNN
-454 ALINPNNAT
+454 ALINPNNTT

-506 NTDTGNTDTGNTDDM
+506 NTDTGNADTGNTDDM
-521 SNMNNGNDDA
+521 SNMNNGNDDM
-531 GNANDDMG
+531 GNTNDDMG
-539 NSNDMGDDMNNAND
+539 NSNDVGDDMNNAN
-553 MSDDMGNGNDDMGDM
+553 
-568 GDMNDDMG
+568 DMNDDMG

-595 MGDMGDMGGDMGN
+595 MGN

>member
-39 IVNFGGYKSSTKEW
+39 IVNFGGYKSSTTEW
-53 GASALNYINAANGD
+53 GATALNYINAANGD
-67 AKKFSTLVEKMRFNS
+67 AKKFSALVEKMRFNS
-82 GILGNF
+82 GILGNL
-88 RAHARLRQALKLQ
+88 RAHAHLRQALKLQ

-141 ADLSVVGAYLKK
+141 ADLSVVGAYLKQ
-153 QQENEK
+153 QQEKEK

-225 LENYMYALDQ
+225 LENYMYAIDQ
-235 EEILDHDAS
+235 EEILDHDDS
-244 INQLDTP
+244 LNQLDTP

-333 KEMKQDGASPNKID
+333 KEMKQDGASPSKID
-347 SVVNKA
+347 SIVNKA

-435 PTSNMANTHAND
+435 PTNNLGNTHAND

-454 ALINPNNAT
+454 ALINPNPNTDDTHTDDTHTDTNAT
-463 NDDHNDDHMDTNTTD
+463 NDTSAT
-478 TGNANDTP
+478 DTP
-486 TDDKDAS
+486 TDDKD
-493 GNNTGDMNNTDTG
+493 TGDMNNTDTG
-506 NTDTGNTDTGNTDDM
+506 NTDTGNTDTGNTDD
-521 SNMNNGNDDA
+521 NMNNGNDDT
-531 GNANDDMG
+531 GNTNDDMSNG
-539 NSNDMGDDMNNAND
+539 NDMGDDMNNAND
-553 MSDDMGNGNDDMGDM
+553 M
-568 GDMNDDMG
+568 NDDMG
-576 NGNDDM
+576 NSNDDM

>member
-39 IVNFGGYKSSTKEW
+39 IVNFGGYKSSTIEW

-67 AKKFSTLVEKMRFNS
+67 AKKFSALVEKMRFNS
-82 GILGNF
+82 GILGNL
-88 RAHARLRQALKLQ
+88 RAHARLKQALKLQ

-159 AQSPYYRSNNY
+159 AQSPYYRSNDY
-170 YNSYYSPYYG
+170 YNSYYSPY
-180 MYGMYGMGMYGM
+180 YGMYGMGMYGM

-244 INQLDTP
+244 TDQLDTP

-422 AMNNPMQQPAQQT
+422 AMNNPMQQPVQQT
-435 PTSNMANTHAND
+435 PTSNMDNTHAND

-454 ALINPNNAT
+454 ALINPNNTT

-521 SNMNNGNDDA
+521 SNMNNGNDDM

-553 MSDDMGNGNDDMGDM
+553 M
-568 GDMNDDMG
+568 NDDMG
-576 NGNDDM
+576 NSNDDM

-595 MGDMGDMGGDMGN
+595 MGGDMGN

>member
-39 IVNFGGYKSSTKEW
+39 IVNFGGYKSSTEEW
-53 GASALNYINAANGD
+53 GATALNYINAANGD
-67 AKKFSTLVEKMRFNS
+67 AKKFSALVEKMRFNS
-82 GILGNF
+82 GILGNL

-170 YNSYYSPYYG
+170 YNSYYSPYY
-180 MYGMYGMGMYGM
+180 GMYGM

-333 KEMKQDGASPNKID
+333 KEMKQDGASPSKID

-422 AMNNPMQQPAQQT
+422 AMNNPMQQPVQQT
-435 PTSNMANTHAND
+435 PVSNMGNTHAND

-454 ALINPNNAT
+454 ALINPNSAT
-463 NDDHNDDHMDTNTTD
+463 NTDDAHTDDAHTDTNTTND
-478 TGNANDTP
+478 ASATDTP
-486 TDDKDAS
+486 TDDKD
-493 GNNTGDMNNTDTG
+493 TGDMNNTDTG

-521 SNMNNGNDDA
+521 SNMNNGNDDM
-531 GNANDDMG
+531 GNTNDDMG
-539 NSNDMGDDMNNAND
+539 NSNDVGDDMNNAN
-553 MSDDMGNGNDDMGDM
+553 
-568 GDMNDDMG
+568 DMNDDMG

>member
-53 GASALNYINAANGD
+53 GATALNYINAANGD
-67 AKKFSTLVEKMRFNS
+67 AKKFSALVEKMRFNS

-225 LENYMYALDQ
+225 LENYMYAIDQ

-263 LQQANLMSFY
+263 SQPANLMSFY

-297 RMLKDN
+297 HMLKDN

-347 SVVNKA
+347 SVVDKA

-422 AMNNPMQQPAQQT
+422 AMNNPMQQSAQQT

-454 ALINPNNAT
+454 ALINPNSTT
-463 NDDHNDDHMDTNTTD
+463 NTDDHNDDHMDTNTTD

-531 GNANDDMG
+531 GNANDDMSNG
-539 NSNDMGDDMNNAND
+539 NDMGDDMNNAN
-553 MSDDMGNGNDDMGDM
+553 
-568 GDMNDDMG
+568 DMNDDMG

>member
-1 MKAIKILFIMTL
+1 MTL

-39 IVNFGGYKSSTKEW
+39 IVNFGGYKSSTEEW
-53 GASALNYINAANGD
+53 GATALNYINAANGD
-67 AKKFSTLVEKMRFNS
+67 AKKFSTLVEKIRFNS

-88 RAHARLRQALKLQ
+88 RAHAHLRQALKLQ

-192 YGMGMYDFY
+192 GMYGMGMYDFY

-225 LENYMYALDQ
+225 LENYMYAIDQ

-251 TDDDRDD
+251 TDDDKDD

-422 AMNNPMQQPAQQT
+422 AMNNPMQQPVQQT
-435 PTSNMANTHAND
+435 PINNMNNTHADD
-447 SKDQGGN
+447 SKDQGSN
-454 ALINPNNAT
+454 ALINPNSTTNA
-463 NDDHNDDHMDTNTTD
+463 DDTHTDDTHTDTNTTND
-478 TGNANDTP
+478 ASTTDTP

-493 GNNTGDMNNTDTG
+493 GLNNTGDMN

-521 SNMNNGNDDA
+521 SNMNNGNDDT
-531 GNANDDMG
+531 GNANDDMSNG
-539 NSNDMGDDMNNAND
+539 NDMGDDMNNAN
-553 MSDDMGNGNDDMGDM
+553 
-568 GDMNDDMG
+568 DMNDDMG

-595 MGDMGDMGGDMGN
+595 MGDMGDMGN

>member
-1 MKAIKILFIMTL
+1 MMTL

-39 IVNFGGYKSSTKEW
+39 IVNFGGYTSSTTEW
-53 GASALNYINAANGD
+53 GATALNYINAANGD
-67 AKKFSTLVEKMRFNS
+67 VKKFSALVEKMRFGS
-82 GILGNF
+82 GILGNL
-88 RAHARLRQALKLQ
+88 RTHAHLRQALKLQ

-159 AQSPYYRSNNY
+159 AQSPYYRNNNY
-170 YNSYYSPYYG
+170 YNSYYSPY
-180 MYGMYGMGMYGM
+180 YGM

-225 LENYMYALDQ
+225 LENYMYAIDQ

-244 INQLDTP
+244 VNQLDTP

-258 KDDKS
+258 RDDKS

-422 AMNNPMQQPAQQT
+422 AMNNPMQQPVQQT
-435 PTSNMANTHAND
+435 PTNNMGNTHAND

-454 ALINPNNAT
+454 ALINPNSTT
-463 NDDHNDDHMDTNTTD
+463 NTDDTHTDDTHTDTNTTND
-478 TGNANDTP
+478 TSTTDTP
-486 TDDKDAS
+486 TDDKDA
-493 GNNTGDMNNTDTG
+493 GGMNNTGDMN

-521 SNMNNGNDDA
+521 SNMNNGNDDM
-531 GNANDDMG
+531 GNANDDMSNG
-539 NSNDMGDDMNNAND
+539 NDMGDDMNNAND
-553 MSDDMGNGNDDMGDM
+553 M
-568 GDMNDDMG
+568 NDDMG
-576 NGNDDM
+576 NSNDDM

-595 MGDMGDMGGDMGN
+595 MGDMGDMGN